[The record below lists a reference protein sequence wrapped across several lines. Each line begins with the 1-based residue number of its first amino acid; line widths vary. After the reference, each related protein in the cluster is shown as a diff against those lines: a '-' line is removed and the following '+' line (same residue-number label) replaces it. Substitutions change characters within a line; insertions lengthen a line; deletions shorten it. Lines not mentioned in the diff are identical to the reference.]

1 MASLVTLYTVICD
14 CGHKGKIIYQENDTP
29 FASLREY
36 YRTEGFISKPY
47 LTNAATWDDVFDHLA
62 AICPECGR
70 ELTIRN
76 LIDPYR

>member
-1 MASLVTLYTVICD
+1 MPSPLTYYTVICD
-14 CGHKGKIIYQENDTP
+14 CGHKGKIVYQENDTP

-47 LTNAATWDDVFDHLA
+47 LTSAATWDNVFDNLA

-70 ELTIRN
+70 EQTIRN
-76 LIDPYR
+76 LKDV